1 MRSCLRRLTLLL
13 CLVLGACTS
22 TLKVTYQSDPPGA
35 SLFQN
40 GQLMGYTPYTLQY
53 QLSDDDRR
61 QGVKLLQGT
70 SVKWA
75 SGASANVPNLTAN
88 LTQFGLTQ
96 HFTFQRPDVPG
107 RETDMQFALE
117 LQKLAIMRQQAQAQ
131 SLQAQA
137 QAQQAKA
144 QQDQAFYQLLQT
156 MRPTV
161 RPTTNC
167 TSTVIGSIVQTNC
180 Y

>member
-1 MRSCLRRLTLLL
+1 MHSLARLVV
-13 CLVLGACTS
+13 LVASVMLGACAS
-22 TLKVTYQSDPPGA
+22 NLKVTYQSDPPGA
-35 SLFQN
+35 ALYQG

-53 QLSDDDRR
+53 QVTDDDRKR
-61 QGVKLLQGT
+61 GTKLLQGT

-75 SGASANVPNLTAN
+75 SGASANVPSLTAN
-88 LTQFGLTQ
+88 INQFGFSQ
-96 HFTFQRPDVPG
+96 QFTFQRPDIPG

-131 SLQAQA
+131 
-137 QAQQAKA
+137 
-144 QQDQAFYQLLQT
+144 QDQAFYQLLQAT
-156 MRPTV
+156 KPVV

-167 TSTVIGSIVQTNC
+167 TSTVIGNTVQTNC